1 MKLLPTVALV
11 LTTALAA
18 RADVVIEQKVES
30 AMLNG
35 NMVLKIRADKARMDM
50 PSPMGQMTVLWDF
63 KTGEST
69 TLMPAQKMAMKGS
82 IRPNKPGAE
91 GQPKP
96 KATGVTEK
104 VGAYTADVYDVASAK
119 QTGKIWVARD
129 YPNADLL
136 KAELRK
142 MSSATPLGFD
152 TSTLDVPGMMVK
164 SQLNTPGGPVTIT
177 LTSARQEAVPDSD
190 FVIPAGYKE
199 MGLGSPN
206 PAASAAPSAPSPAAN
221 ATPIAPSAPAAPTA
235 GTAAATAPSIVPAKA
250 RRHWE
255 GRFKEL
261 DTNGDGKL
269 TLEEFLAG
277 PMGKKTP
284 EKAKTFFT
292 GIDKNNTGAITMDQ
306 FVAAEAEREGETVPG
321 QPAAAAPDARPAPAP
336 TAANQKVILHGTVIA
351 QNDGGILIETTAGS
365 VIWLAEYDAKARMTV
380 EIEAVKTEPHSYTSV
395 NGKRQTV
402 EGYKPTMKQF
412 RP

>member
-1 MKLLPTVALV
+1 MKLLPALALV
-11 LTTALAA
+11 LTITLSAG
-18 RADVVIEQKVES
+18 ADVVIEQKVES

-82 IRPNKPGAE
+82 IQPNKQGAE

-96 KATGVTEK
+96 KPTGVTEK
-104 VGAYTADVYDVASAK
+104 VGAYTADVYDVTSAQK
-119 QTGKIWVARD
+119 AGKIWVARD

-177 LTSARQEAVPDSD
+177 LTSARQEAVPDSE

-199 MGLGSPN
+199 MGMGVPN
-206 PAASAAPSAPSPAAN
+206 PAAGAAPSAPSPAAN
-221 ATPIAPSAPAAPTA
+221 ASIAPNAPPTP
-235 GTAAATAPSIVPAKA
+235 TAAATALAAPSTVPAKA

-284 EKAKTFFT
+284 EKAKTFFNS
-292 GIDKNNTGAITMDQ
+292 IDKNHVGSITVDQ
-306 FVAAEAEREGETVPG
+306 FVAAEADREGESVPVPPATG
-321 QPAAAAPDARPAPAP
+321 APDPRLVPAPAAA
-336 TAANQKVILHGTVIA
+336 TQKVILHGTVLA
-351 QNDGGILIETTAGS
+351 QSDGGILIETTTGS
-365 VIWLAEYDAKARMTV
+365 VIWLADYDAKPRMSI

-395 NGKRQTV
+395 SGKRQTV
-402 EGYKPTMKQF
+402 DGYKPTLKQF